1 MAFMISEEAKDLL
14 DAVRDF
20 CEKEV
25 KEQCK
30 EFDKSGEWPT
40 EMYEKAIEM
49 QLHLLEIPEE
59 FGGIGLSN
67 IDSAALYEEMAKAD
81 GGFATTLLCNNLGIK
96 PVFIGGTAEQ
106 QKYVSEILQE
116 TGFAALA
123 LTEPIAG
130 SDVGSTRTT
139 AVYDAA
145 TDEYVINGR
154 KCFIT
159 NAEPAGVYLAF
170 ASTDKSLGAKGLSC
184 FIVERTRA
192 GIEIGN
198 HEDKMGIRTSNTAD
212 VLFEDVRVPAKN
224 LVGKEGDGM
233 KIAMKTLDCG
243 RPFVGVL
250 ATGTAQRAL
259 EESIAYAKERA
270 TFGKPIIKNQGLQWM
285 LADMDIKIET
295 ARQMVAYTLTLM
307 DQGKPHSRESAIAK
321 CAASDMSVQ
330 VALDAI
336 QIHGG
341 YGYSREYPVEKLLR
355 DAKIYQLYEG
365 TNQVQRMVVANALVR

>member
-1 MAFMISEEAKDLL
+1 MISEEAKDLL
-14 DAVRDF
+14 DAVKDF

-30 EFDKSGEWPT
+30 EADRTGDWPT

-49 QLHLLEIPEE
+49 ELHLLEIPEE

-67 IDSAALYEEMAKAD
+67 IDAAGLYEEMAKAD
-81 GGFATTLLCNNLGIK
+81 GGFATTLLCTNLGIK
-96 PVFIGGTAEQ
+96 PVFIGGTKEQ
-106 QKYVSEILQE
+106 QKYVSEIVQN

-130 SDVGSTRTT
+130 SDVGSTRST
-139 AVYDAA
+139 AVYDEA
-145 TDEYVINGR
+145 TDEYVLNGR

-159 NAEPAGVYLAF
+159 NAEPAGVYLFF
-170 ASTDKSLGAKGLSC
+170 ASTDKTLGARGLSC

-212 VLFEDVRVPAKN
+212 VLFEDVRIPAKN
-224 LVGKEGDGM
+224 LVGKEGEGM
-233 KIAMKTLDCG
+233 KIAMKTLDHG

-250 ATGTAQRAL
+250 AVGTAQRAL
-259 EESIAYAKERA
+259 DESISYGKERA
-270 TFGKPIIKNQGLQWM
+270 TFGKPIIKNQGIQWM

-295 ARQMVAYTLTLM
+295 SRQMVAHTLRLI
-307 DQGKPHSRESAIAK
+307 DQDMPHSRESAIAK
-321 CAASDMSVQ
+321 CFASDISVE

-365 TNQVQRMVVANALVR
+365 TNQIQRMVIAGGLTR